1 MLTMDDYILL
11 DYWGQLV
18 QDFKDSEKQY
28 DIDAYETEDMARQIL
43 SYIRYTRFRQWT
55 LFVQKRGEEF
65 EKMIEKL
72 VKLDFNSKAVQRFL
86 EDEEL
91 WKTTLE
97 LGAQ

>member
-1 MLTMDDYILL
+1 MDGYILL

-18 QDFKDSEKQY
+18 QDFKDSEKENG
-28 DIDAYETEDMARQIL
+28 IEAYETEDMAREIL

-65 EKMIEKL
+65 EKMLEKL

>member
-1 MLTMDDYILL
+1 MDAYILL

-18 QDFKDSEKQY
+18 QDFKDSEKEY
-28 DIDAYETEDMARQIL
+28 GIPAHETEDMARQIL
-43 SYIRYTRFRQWT
+43 SYVRYTRFRQWT

>member
-1 MLTMDDYILL
+1 MDGYILL

-18 QDFKDSEKQY
+18 QDFKDSERTY
-28 DIDAYETEDMARQIL
+28 DIDHYETEDMARQIL
-43 SYIRYTRFRQWT
+43 SYIRFTRFRQWT

-72 VKLDFNSKAVQRFL
+72 RKLSFDAKAIERFL
-86 EDEEL
+86 ENEEL
-91 WKTTLE
+91 WKITLE

>member
-1 MLTMDDYILL
+1 MDAYILL

-18 QDFKDSEKQY
+18 QDFKDSEKDHGIQ
-28 DIDAYETEDMARQIL
+28 AHETEDMARQIL

-72 VKLDFNSKAVQRFL
+72 NFKPQAIQRFL